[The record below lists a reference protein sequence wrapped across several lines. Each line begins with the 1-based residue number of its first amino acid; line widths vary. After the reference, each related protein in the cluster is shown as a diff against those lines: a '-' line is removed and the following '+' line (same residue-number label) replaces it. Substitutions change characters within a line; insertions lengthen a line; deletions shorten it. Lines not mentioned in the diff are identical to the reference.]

1 MRIIGYTAARILVL
15 GVSLLVLYLL
25 GARGILWI
33 GLAFVISA
41 ILSYILLYGQR
52 ERLAG
57 ALNRRI
63 EKATSKAANKAA
75 ELKGRLEE
83 GTAAEDDA
91 DEPATQDELTE
102 HDQLA
107 EQDQPAPRG

>member
-1 MRIIGYTAARILVL
+1 MRILGYTAARILVL

-25 GARGILWI
+25 GARGILLI
-33 GLAFVISA
+33 ALAFVISA

-75 ELKGRLEE
+75 EFKERLEE
-83 GTAAEDDA
+83 GTSAEDV
-91 DEPATQDELTE
+91 DEPDAQAQPADQDK
-102 HDQLA
+102 LA

>member
-1 MRIIGYTAARILVL
+1 MTGTVMPDPGPEPDQNPDPDPTCWPPSPSPTISPTLGSAMRILGYTAARILVL

-25 GARGILWI
+25 GARGILLI
-33 GLAFVISA
+33 ALAFVISA

-63 EKATSKAANKAA
+63 EKATSKAAN
-75 ELKGRLEE
+75 
-83 GTAAEDDA
+83 
-91 DEPATQDELTE
+91 
-102 HDQLA
+102 
-107 EQDQPAPRG
+107 